1 MNVRKEGERRKKLDR
16 KMGINKTSSKDINE
30 LDLKNKLI
38 KNIFKLNEK

>member
-38 KNIFKLNEK
+38 KNIYKLNEK